1 MSGVPFI
8 TESRMI
14 WSIFSKLT
22 WLLLL
27 VVASCGSTEAPSN
40 ESAERWRQWF
50 ERRQFGEDP
59 YFFFPS
65 ESTGPTGCP
74 ENRRLSYAG
83 SDSSGVQLSV
93 IDERG
98 SAPEV
103 RARCSVRFTE
113 LQGSPQVRALPDGR
127 VMWALRAVRD
137 EALPA
142 GQR

>member
-1 MSGVPFI
+1 ML
-8 TESRMI
+8 
-14 WSIFSKLT
+14 WSALSKT
-22 WLLLL
+22 VWLLVL
-27 VVASCGSTEAPSN
+27 VAASCGSADVRDDA
-40 ESAERWRQWF
+40 SADRWRQWF

-65 ESTGPTGCP
+65 DATGPTGCP

-83 SDSSGVQLSV
+83 ADSSGVQLSV

-113 LQGSPQVRALPDGR
+113 LQGLPEVRALPDGR
-127 VMWALRAVRD
+127 AMWALRAVRS
-137 EALPA
+137 EQSPA
-142 GQR
+142 RSVARTQ